1 MPFLLFNTL
10 IKQFFFYLWCLI
22 KFSESMSQIKLINIV
37 GARPQI
43 IKASAISRAIRNYY
57 SNQIT
62 EIIVHTGQHY
72 DKEMSEVF
80 FDELEIHKPHYNL
93 GVGSAG
99 HGKQTSLM
107 ITGIEEILVKEKPDC
122 VLLYGDTNSTL
133 AGALAA
139 AKLHFPVIHIEAGL
153 RSFNKTMPEELN
165 RIMSDHSSTL
175 LFAPTNAAFKNLMN
189 EGFKPENSPPYTIS
203 NPKIYLTGDIMY
215 DNTLFF
221 AGLAEKKKKGFLEKL
236 SLKRDNYVLVTI
248 HRDTNTDDIDR
259 LREILIALKSLAEEN
274 DIVLVM
280 PFHPRTIVSLKNRLE
295 KLYDELI
302 HCSYL
307 KIIPPVSFLEMIL
320 LEKSCRMIVTDSG
333 GVQKESHF
341 FKKPCIIL
349 RNETE
354 WIELVNNG
362 TSKLVGADQVLI
374 RHEFLSFMN
383 SHSVLEYPGFYGD
396 GKAAEFI
403 LSEILLMFEKEQHL

>member
-1 MPFLLFNTL
+1 
-10 IKQFFFYLWCLI
+10 
-22 KFSESMSQIKLINIV
+22 MSQIKLINIV

-43 IKASAISRAIRNYY
+43 IKASAISRAIRKHY
-57 SNQIT
+57 SESIS

-93 GVGSAG
+93 GVGSAH
-99 HGKQTSLM
+99 HGRQTSLM
-107 ITGIEEILVKEKPDC
+107 ITGTEEILLKEKPDC

-139 AKLHFPVIHIEAGL
+139 SKLHFPVIHIEAGL

-175 LFAPTNAAFKNLMN
+175 LFAPTNAAFKNLMS
-189 EGFKPENSPPYTIS
+189 EGFRPENSPPYTID

-221 AGLAEKKKKGFLEKL
+221 AGLAEKKKAHFLEKMSL
-236 SLKRDNYVLVTI
+236 SRNNYILVTI
-248 HRDTNTDDIDR
+248 HRDTNTDDIVR
-259 LREILIALKSLAEEN
+259 LNDILVTLKTLAEEK

-280 PFHPRTIVSLKNRLE
+280 PLHPRTIVSLKTRLKDLFE
-295 KLYDELI
+295 VI
-302 HCSYL
+302 SHCAHI
-307 KIIPPVSFLEMIL
+307 KIIPPVTFLEMIL
-320 LEKSCRMIVTDSG
+320 LEKNCRMIVTDSG

-341 FKKPCIIL
+341 FKKPCLVL

-362 TSKLVGADQVLI
+362 TSKLVGADAERI
-374 RHEFLSFMN
+374 RHEFLNF
-383 SHSVLEYPGFYGD
+383 VDAPGGLDYPGFYGN
-396 GKAAEFI
+396 GKTAEFI
-403 LSEILLMFEKEQHL
+403 LNEILLMFEKE

>member
-1 MPFLLFNTL
+1 LGPDKNFKNSMPH
-10 IKQFFFYLWCLI
+10 
-22 KFSESMSQIKLINIV
+22 IKLINIV

-43 IKASAISRAIRNYY
+43 IKASAISRAIRKHF
-57 SNQIT
+57 SEQIT

-72 DKEMSEVF
+72 DKEMSDIF

-99 HGKQTSLM
+99 HGRQTSLM
-107 ITGIEEILVKEKPDC
+107 ITGIEEVLIKEKPDC

-139 AKLHFPVIHIEAGL
+139 SKLHYPVIHIEAGL

-175 LFAPTNAAFKNLMN
+175 LFAPTNSAFKNLMA
-189 EGFKPENSPPYTIS
+189 EGFRPENSPPYTIN

-221 AGLAEKKKKGFLEKL
+221 AGLAEKKKANFLDQL
-236 SLKRDNYVLVTI
+236 SLVRNNYILITI
-248 HRDTNTDDIDR
+248 HRDSNTDDLVR
-259 LREILIALKSLAEEN
+259 LKEIFVTLKSLAEEK

-280 PFHPRTIVSLKNRLE
+280 PLHPRTIVTLKKNL
-295 KLYDELI
+295 KDLYHELT
-302 HCSYL
+302 HCEHI
-307 KIIPPVSFLEMIL
+307 KVIPPVSFLEMIL
-320 LEKSCRMIVTDSG
+320 LEKNARLIVTDSG

-341 FKKPCIIL
+341 FKKPCIVL
-349 RNETE
+349 RKETE

-362 TSKLVGADQVLI
+362 TAKLVDADPVRI
-374 RHEFLSFMN
+374 RSEFITFLN
-383 SHSVLEYPGFYGD
+383 SHAELEYPGFYGD
-396 GKAAEFI
+396 GKTAEFI
-403 LSEILLMFEKEQHL
+403 LNEILLMFKKE